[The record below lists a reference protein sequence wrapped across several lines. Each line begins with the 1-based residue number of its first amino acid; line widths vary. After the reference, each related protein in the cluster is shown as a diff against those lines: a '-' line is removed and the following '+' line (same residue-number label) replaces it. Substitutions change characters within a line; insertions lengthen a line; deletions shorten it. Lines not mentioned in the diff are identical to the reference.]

1 MREVVVRGWRI
12 RSPCWWMSLFALFFR
27 MGAMDVRRCTMCERL
42 KEGGTL
48 DVSGLTRWY
57 AGYQMR
63 CAVAVDEVGGLCVCC

>member
-1 MREVVVRGWRI
+1 MEDPQPMLVDVVV
-12 RSPCWWMSLFALFFR
+12 CVVFR
-27 MGAMDVRRCTMCERL
+27 TGAMDVRRCTMCERL
-42 KEGGTL
+42 KEGDTL

>member
-1 MREVVVRGWRI
+1 
-12 RSPCWWMSLFALFFR
+12 
-27 MGAMDVRRCTMCERL
+27 MDVRRCTMCERL
-42 KEGGTL
+42 KEGDTL